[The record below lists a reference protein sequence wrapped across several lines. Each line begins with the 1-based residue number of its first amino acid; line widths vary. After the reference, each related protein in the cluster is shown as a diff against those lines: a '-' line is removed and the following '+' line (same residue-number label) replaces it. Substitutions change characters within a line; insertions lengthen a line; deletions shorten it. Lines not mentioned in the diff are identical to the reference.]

1 MKQSPAPGEYL
12 LKWRGDFIEV
22 TLALPSPRKGRALL
36 RTDIGGAKERRAEII
51 AEAEQD
57 ISPQS
62 IGWRDIPLKEVS
74 PGVFSSSIALDEIG
88 VFSGKVCFFP
98 EGVDVPEWPD
108 GDNFRIKVQQI
119 STHY

>member
-57 ISPQS
+57 IPATQE
-62 IGWRDIPLKEVS
+62 IMIITVLVMVEVE
-74 PGVFSSSIALDEIG
+74 VLEEL
-88 VFSGKVCFFP
+88 V
-98 EGVDVPEWPD
+98 
-108 GDNFRIKVQQI
+108 VQEVVLEQ
-119 STHY
+119 

>member
-74 PGVFSSSIALDEIG
+74 EYGGNGFTNQGYNNIIVRKFNY
-88 VFSGKVCFFP
+88 K
-98 EGVDVPEWPD
+98 
-108 GDNFRIKVQQI
+108 R
-119 STHY
+119 